1 MKEVNV
7 IVQELKQKRKPD
19 VREKQAYFGIDT
31 SSSFGVSIPDIRLIA
46 KKYRNNHALATQVWE
61 TGVHEARILATIID
75 NPHEVTKTQVKKW
88 VADINS
94 WDVCDA
100 LCGNLLVNVPWV
112 YDILEDYCKSKAEF
126 VKRCGFVLMAYS
138 AVHHKQ
144 KTDKYFDS
152 YFKLILKYGNDERN
166 FVKKAVSWAL
176 RQIGKRNEVLKISAT
191 NIANELLTQNTPA
204 TNWIAKDVIRE
215 LSK

>member
-1 MKEVNV
+1 
-7 IVQELKQKRKPD
+7 
-19 VREKQAYFGIDT
+19 
-31 SSSFGVSIPDIRLIA
+31 
-46 KKYRNNHALATQVWE
+46 
-61 TGVHEARILATIID
+61 
-75 NPHEVTKTQVKKW
+75 
-88 VADINS
+88 
-94 WDVCDA
+94 
-100 LCGNLLVNVPWV
+100 
-112 YDILEDYCKSKAEF
+112 
-126 VKRCGFVLMAYS
+126 MAYS

-144 KTDKYFDS
+144 KTYKYFDS